1 MLETELSL
9 CRIEIKLLEKLYLIL
24 RGQECNGD
32 RDNMGSDPSDLFSE
46 RLSRTLVTSR
56 AFRSLCDDIC

>member
-1 MLETELSL
+1 METELSL
-9 CRIEIKLLEKLYLIL
+9 GRIEIQLWERLYLIL

-32 RDNMGSDPSDLFSE
+32 SDNMGSDPSDLFSE

-56 AFRSLCDDIC
+56 AVRSLYDDMC